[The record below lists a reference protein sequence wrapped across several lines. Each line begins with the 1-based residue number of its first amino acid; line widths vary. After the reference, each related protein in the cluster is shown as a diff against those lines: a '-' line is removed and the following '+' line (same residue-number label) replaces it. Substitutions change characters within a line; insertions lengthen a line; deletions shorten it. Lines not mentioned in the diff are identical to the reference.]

1 VHRLGNDEMN
11 ILMILDHTY
20 PPDIRVEKEAG
31 ALISCGHKVFLIT
44 RMGKEQRR
52 EEFVH
57 GVHVF
62 RVNTLRQLPLI
73 GFFADFFYYYLAY
86 FVILKICGK
95 YNIDALH
102 VHDLPFALAACVSG
116 RKVKKPVV
124 FDMHE
129 DYTAYFLSTIRGV
142 VKLFAPVLLKFLE
155 IQERVCVNMSTR
167 ILVVVEEEIERLVSI
182 GTDLEKI
189 EVIPN
194 TADTDVLDKIMIK
207 DNIAGYSDRF
217 VICYVGGLSKHRGLD
232 TMVRA
237 IPSIINRVPNAHLL
251 LVGNGGI
258 KELVRLCKKLE
269 LQEYITFTGWVSF
282 EKAIHFMKTSDLCV
296 IPYHKTRQTEKSFP
310 HKLTQYMY
318 LQKPIVASDVSSLK
332 RIVKETRCGVV
343 FEAGNPKKLAERI
356 IEVSQKREELAKM
369 GKNGRKAVLEKY
381 NWAFTSKKLCKVYEE
396 LF

>member
-1 VHRLGNDEMN
+1 MN
-11 ILMILDHTY
+11 ILMILDRTY
-20 PPDIRVEKEAG
+20 PPDVRVEKEAR
-31 ALISCGHKVFLIT
+31 ALISCGHKVLLIA

-52 EEFVH
+52 EEIVH

-73 GFFADFFYYYLAY
+73 RFFADFFYNYFAY
-86 FVILKICGK
+86 FTILKICGK
-95 YNIDALH
+95 HNIDALH
-102 VHDLPFALAACVSG
+102 VHDLPLALATCVSS
-116 RKVKKPVV
+116 RKMKKPVV

-129 DYTAYFLSTIRGV
+129 DYIPYFSSTIRGV
-142 VKLFAPVLLKFLE
+142 AKLFAPVLLKFLE

-182 GTDLEKI
+182 GTDPEKM

-194 TADTDVLDKIMIK
+194 TADTDVLDKIVIK
-207 DNIAGYSDRF
+207 DNVAGYNDKF

-237 IPSIINRVPNAHLL
+237 MPSIVARVPNAHLL

-258 KELVRLCKKLE
+258 KELVRLCKEFE
-269 LQEYITFTGWVSF
+269 LQEYVTFTGWVSF
-282 EKAIHFMKTSDLCV
+282 EEAIHFMKASDLCV

-318 LQKPIVASDVSSLK
+318 LQKPVVASDVSSLK
-332 RIVKETRCGVV
+332 RIVKETRCGIV
-343 FEAGNPKKLAERI
+343 FEAGNPKELAERI
-356 IEVSQKREELAKM
+356 VEVSQKREELMKM

-381 NWAFTSKKLCKVYEE
+381 NWALTSKKLCKVYEQ